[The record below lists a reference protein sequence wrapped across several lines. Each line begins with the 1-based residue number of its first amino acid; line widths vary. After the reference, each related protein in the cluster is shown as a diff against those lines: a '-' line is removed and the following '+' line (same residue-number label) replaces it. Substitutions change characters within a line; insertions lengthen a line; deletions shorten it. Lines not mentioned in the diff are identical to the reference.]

1 MTPLAITR
9 KRTECPSYSLRNCNF
24 HFRFERFVLL
34 FIAMMRDET
43 RTRYE
48 VFSPSDKR
56 HTFDEKLQSEC
67 KCIRFTER
75 EIVCVCM
82 CVLVCALCVGV
93 RASDGVSAFPSV

>member
-1 MTPLAITR
+1 M
-9 KRTECPSYSLRNCNF
+9 
-24 HFRFERFVLL
+24 L

-43 RTRYE
+43 RTRDE

-75 EIVCVCM
+75 EIVCVCVGV
-82 CVLVCALCVGV
+82 CVRVYGLCVGMCACV
-93 RASDGVSAFPSV
+93 GVSAFPSA